1 MVSTPARPEGAPAGE
16 ETAMAAQTVMPDVE
30 QLLRPMPAPAARV
43 LEGER
48 VRLEPLRAEHAE
60 GLAEAVRDGELWRIP
75 YATHIPRPEAMAA
88 GVEATLAKAAAGQVV
103 AWAVVLRGR
112 DGAAD
117 RVVGQTTFL
126 NIETADRRLEIGS
139 TFLSASTHGTGV
151 NAEVKLLLLTEAFE
165 RLGCLRVELRTHH
178 LNAASRRAIERLGA
192 TQEGILRAH
201 RILPDG
207 SLRHTVV
214 YAILADEWRGVRAL
228 LEQRLGR

>member
-1 MVSTPARPEGAPAGE
+1 MPFPEAR
-16 ETAMAAQTVMPDVE
+16 
-30 QLLRPMPAPAARV
+30 L

-48 VRLEPLRAEHAE
+48 VRLEPLRLEHAP

-75 YATHIPRPEAMAA
+75 FVTHIPRPQDMAA
-88 GVEATLAKAAAGQVV
+88 GVEQLLARAEAGEIV

-112 DGAAD
+112 DGAQD

-126 NIETADRRLEIGS
+126 NIAPADRRLEIGT
-139 TFLSASTHGTGV
+139 TFLAASAQGTGV

-165 RLGCLRVELRTHH
+165 HLGCLRVELRTHH
-178 LNAASRRAIERLGA
+178 LNTASRRAIERLGA

-214 YAILADEWRGVRAL
+214 YAILEDEWPGVRAL
-228 LEQRLGR
+228 LRHRLGRDRGPGQD